1 MCEKP
6 DSPRDPTGL
15 SKRISNVMK
24 HAGIENVRF
33 HDLRH
38 TFATVSLEYGMDIK
52 TLSMI
57 IGHNSAATTLDIYSH
72 VTDTMQRTAAEKIEG
87 KIGNGDA
94 YEKREAKLP
103 VPKQKE
109 RIKPYEPY
117 KGKIRRS
124 GTGGIYEINDHLFEG
139 RYTPTNAHGKRE
151 AHNVYAKTF
160 EECEEKLNAMIAEV
174 KARIKADK
182 EELKRH
188 AS

>member
-1 MCEKP
+1 MVIMI
-6 DSPRDPTGL
+6 GL
-15 SKRISNVMK
+15 AD
-24 HAGIENVRF
+24 AGIENVRF

-57 IGHNSAATTLDIYSH
+57 IGHNSAATTLDVYSH
-72 VTDTMQRTAAEKIEG
+72 ITDTMQKTAAEKIEN
-87 KIGNGDA
+87 KIGKGDA
-94 YEKREAKLP
+94 YEKQEAKLP
-103 VPKQKE
+103 TPKQKE
-109 RIKPYEPY
+109 RLAPYKPY
-117 KGKIRRS
+117 KGKVRRS
-124 GTGGIYEINDHLFEG
+124 GTGGIYELNDHLFEG

-151 AHNVYAKTF
+151 AHNVYAHTY

-182 EELKRH
+182 EKLKQQ